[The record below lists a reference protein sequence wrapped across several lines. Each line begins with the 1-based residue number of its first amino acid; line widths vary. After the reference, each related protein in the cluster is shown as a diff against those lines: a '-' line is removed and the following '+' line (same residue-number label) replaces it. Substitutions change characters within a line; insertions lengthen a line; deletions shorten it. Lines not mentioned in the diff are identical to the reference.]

1 VGVDPDRVFWY
12 ALPIGGWRAMKAERE
27 SLESYEEEFTLCNKL
42 GLHLRAANK
51 VVRVASRFSSDVWLS
66 RENLE
71 VDAKSIMGLTLLAA
85 ACGTRIKVRAK
96 GVDAR
101 AAVEALGAL
110 IQSKFEEED

>member
-1 VGVDPDRVFWY
+1 
-12 ALPIGGWRAMKAERE
+12 MKTQSVEI
-27 SLESYEEEFTLCNKL
+27 YEQEFTLCNKL

-66 RENLE
+66 REGLE

-85 ACGTRIKVRAK
+85 ACGTRLKVKAR

-110 IQSKFEEED
+110 IESRFEEEE